1 MTSYRGAPPPEDP
14 PHRRSRLVIGN
25 WKMNPAQLPEATA
38 LARAATGLGSA
49 AVTVGVAPPA
59 AWLIPVAD
67 SLRGSDVLLFGQD
80 VHWEEKGAF
89 TGQVSAPMLVGV
101 ANGTIVGHSEV
112 RRDQGDDDA
121 RVARK
126 AAAALRSGL
135 RVVYCL
141 GESLEERQRGETD
154 AVIARQVRDGLGAIE
169 KDLLSALDGTW
180 RLAVAY
186 EPIWAIGSGVPASGA
201 QASEAIA
208 TLRAELG
215 RVGVDG
221 EAVSVLYGG
230 SVSASSA
237 AEFAGADGVDG
248 ALVGGASLK
257 ADEFA
262 AIVRAFR

>member
-1 MTSYRGAPPPEDP
+1 MSPDVRVTQPDF
-14 PHRRSRLVIGN
+14 RRTREKLVVGN
-25 WKMNPAQLPEATA
+25 WKMNPAALPEALQ
-38 LARAATGLGSA
+38 LARAVTASERG

-59 AWLIPVAD
+59 PWIVPVAD
-67 SLRGSDVLLFGQD
+67 ALRGSDVLLFGQD
-80 VHWEEKGAF
+80 AHWEEKGAF
-89 TGQVSAPMLVGV
+89 TGQTSASMLVGI

-141 GESLEERQRGETD
+141 GESLDERQRGKTTD
-154 AVIARQVRDGLGAIE
+154 VISRQVRDGLGAID
-169 KDLLSALDGTW
+169 KGLLFNSDGGW

-186 EPIWAIGSGVPASGA
+186 EPIWAIGTGVPATGA
-201 QASEAIA
+201 QASEAIS
-208 TLRAELG
+208 TLRQGLDELG
-215 RVGVDG
+215 LPGQ
-221 EAVSVLYGG
+221 AASVLYGG
-230 SVSASSA
+230 SVSSASV
-237 AEFAGADGVDG
+237 AEFARADGVDG